1 MSKDN
6 FCCVGDFPVLIPYK
20 ELERL
25 LEVAR
30 NLEGFEQRLSRTNE
44 QLAALRLMHSE
55 LMEKVRELQKM
66 V

>member
-25 LEVAR
+25 LRIAN
-30 NLEGFEQRLSRTNE
+30 NLEGFEKRLSGTHD
-44 QLAALRLMHSE
+44 QLTALRVMFTE
-55 LMEKVRELQKM
+55 LAEKVGSLERM
-66 V
+66 I